1 MQETTCKICGHQTN
15 HIMDGK
21 ILDKYNVKYFHC
33 PNCDFVQTE
42 EPYWLAEAYI
52 DPINKYDTGIMVR
65 NLVCVEI
72 AKKLL
77 KKYKSKNILD
87 YAGGYGIFTRMM
99 RDLGFNVY
107 WSDKYC
113 ENIIATNCEW
123 NNENIDAL
131 TIFECFEHFV
141 DPIKE
146 IDHLFSISDTILCS
160 TLLFKPGQPKP
171 VDKWWYYA
179 PQTGQHISF
188 YSEKTIK
195 FVAKKYNCKYNII
208 KATKY
213 LNFILLRRKN

>member
-1 MQETTCKICGHQTN
+1 MQESTCKICGHKTN

-52 DPINKYDTGIMVR
+52 DPINKYDTGIMTR
-65 NLVCVEI
+65 NLTCVDV
-72 AKKLL
+72 AKKAL
-77 KKYKSKNILD
+77 KQYKNKNILD

-99 RDLGFNVY
+99 RDLRFNVY

-113 ENIIATNCEW
+113 ENIIATNCDW
-123 NNENIDAL
+123 NNETIDAL
-131 TIFECFEHFV
+131 TIFECFAHFV

-146 IDHLFSISDTILCS
+146 IEHLFTISDTILCS
-160 TLLFKPGQPKP
+160 TLLFKSGKPKP
-171 VDKWWYYA
+171 IDKWWYYA

-195 FVAKKYNCKYNII
+195 FIAKKYNCKYNII

-213 LNFILLRRKN
+213 LNFILLRRKK